1 MLSKSGGGGGD
12 ISGRRGFLFAFVS
25 DVWKKCLV
33 IGMSEVAAG
42 GRAWVKW
49 RADEGS
55 LLLLADDA
63 ASDEAIV
70 AASGKGAGGKG
81 GSQPG
86 RALFRA
92 FFSLRAMCL
101 LRVLHVTEKQ
111 FPTCVSSNRMNCC
124 L

>member
-1 MLSKSGGGGGD
+1 
-12 ISGRRGFLFAFVS
+12 
-25 DVWKKCLV
+25 
-33 IGMSEVAAG
+33 MSEVAAG

-55 LLLLADDA
+55 LMLLLADDA

-86 RALFRA
+86 RALSRA

-101 LRVLHVTEKQ
+101 LRVLHVIEKQ
-111 FPTCVSSNRMNCC
+111 S
-124 L
+124 